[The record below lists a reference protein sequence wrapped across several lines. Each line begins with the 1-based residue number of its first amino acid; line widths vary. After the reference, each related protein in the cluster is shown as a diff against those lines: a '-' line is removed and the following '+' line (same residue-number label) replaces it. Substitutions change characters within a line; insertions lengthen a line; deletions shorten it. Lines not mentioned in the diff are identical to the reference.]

1 MKKVVAVI
9 QARMGSTR
17 LPGKILLE
25 IEGKPLI
32 QHIYER
38 LKNIQLI
45 DEIVIA
51 TTNSSNEKYLEDFAK
66 NQKISLYK
74 GKENDLANRILEAAH
89 SVKGTV
95 IVKINADSPII
106 DTKLI
111 YQGIEKYFN
120 ATQEP
125 DLVTNTID
133 KKFPEGLQ
141 FGIFNV
147 TSLEKFCYSEKS
159 NFWREY
165 FFMYFIENQDNYSI
179 QNIESNVDLSNIRL
193 TVDYQEDL
201 DFIRKIFSN
210 LYNTNPFFGLEEI
223 LGLLE
228 KQPKL
233 LEINKKFVKNS
244 FSTYE
249 EEKSNYLTKE
259 KS

>member
-89 SVKGTV
+89 SVKE
-95 IVKINADSPII
+95 
-106 DTKLI
+106 
-111 YQGIEKYFN
+111 Q
-120 ATQEP
+120 
-125 DLVTNTID
+125 
-133 KKFPEGLQ
+133 
-141 FGIFNV
+141 
-147 TSLEKFCYSEKS
+147 
-159 NFWREY
+159 
-165 FFMYFIENQDNYSI
+165 
-179 QNIESNVDLSNIRL
+179 
-193 TVDYQEDL
+193 
-201 DFIRKIFSN
+201 
-210 LYNTNPFFGLEEI
+210 
-223 LGLLE
+223 
-228 KQPKL
+228 
-233 LEINKKFVKNS
+233 
-244 FSTYE
+244 
-249 EEKSNYLTKE
+249 
-259 KS
+259 